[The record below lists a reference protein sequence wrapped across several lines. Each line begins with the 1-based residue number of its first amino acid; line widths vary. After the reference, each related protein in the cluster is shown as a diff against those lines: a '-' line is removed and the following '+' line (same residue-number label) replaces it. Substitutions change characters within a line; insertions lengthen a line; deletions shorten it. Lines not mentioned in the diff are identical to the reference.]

1 MFLSYPCTNVP
12 TITPDNREYTVII
25 IIIIIIMTDLGIEFF
40 EIRSLHCMCSEV
52 SARVD
57 FLLNIFKLSDSS
69 LLGYYVLLS
78 GKELPMFRGVF

>member
-1 MFLSYPCTNVP
+1 
-12 TITPDNREYTVII
+12 
-25 IIIIIIMTDLGIEFF
+25 MTDLGIEFF

-78 GKELPMFRGVF
+78 GKELPMFRGVFWLPMLWEGDTIFIPNIGKFLSVDTA